1 MNNIKK
7 LYYGAAYYDEYL
19 PYDRLQADMEMMKKA
34 GINLIRIAESTW
46 SAWEPKDGEFDF
58 SHLHRMLCASKNA
71 GIDVIVGTP
80 TYAIPPWLA
89 RKYPDILADTHHGR
103 ERYGHRQNPKILISH
118 IPGICSTHSGS
129 SAVS

>member
-58 SHLHRMLCASKNA
+58 SHLHRMRFRHGWHASIRIFWRIPIMA
-71 GIDVIVGTP
+71 GSDT
-80 TYAIPPWLA
+80 AIA
-89 RKYPDILADTHHGR
+89 
-103 ERYGHRQNPKILISH
+103 KIWISH